1 MCRGLSIFF
10 KKNLVANHKI
20 KVMEGEVYKSVLFI
34 CNFIFGE
41 VLSNLLLIT
50 SGAKTT
56 GLL

>member
-1 MCRGLSIFF
+1 
-10 KKNLVANHKI
+10 
-20 KVMEGEVYKSVLFI
+20 MEGEVYKSVLFI

-56 GLL
+56 GPL